1 MGSRIRPTGRLTAL
15 VAVSSLVVA
24 GVSGV
29 PLASAEDSASP
40 ASSTAAVPSEKAAA
54 VERKAP
60 KPPKP
65 IPSGQCAR
73 DGGVL
78 GLASVGGKR
87 LEGGKV
93 SVLTKPSRAAKGWFT
108 KTEKLKGTSKTNA
121 AGGFFVRAGCLPE
134 YFMVTVTGGTLDGE
148 PFTGTI
154 STLGRASEPA
164 VIVTPVTTVAVRYA
178 RSHRGAS
185 PVKVAGLVKRHF
197 DLVDYGPR
205 LVDLGMG
212 SRVVSSAFDPAAFM
226 KAAERDGGLA
236 AFARKSAGRIG
247 AGKVRS
253 FAPADYTPT
262 LRPGYAPAPDGPSDG
277 VTVTQAGAVRPMGG
291 VSSALSGIA
300 GKALVGET
308 CELLGPSI
316 ASDLAGV
323 CPTDYSSALDAIEES
338 LATISKQLDELQE
351 SVDEIIDMLNVMQ
364 QQIADLQTSVN
375 KIIQQNIKSEAQAA
389 QQAYATAYNYSA
401 ATEVSDLVSAA
412 VFDVVILGS
421 LPLEQE
427 ETWTTVPVSADVADK
442 CEVAYS
448 KYDISSG
455 EYASQ
460 NPLLLCKDY
469 QYRTSGF
476 ADNNAYNAKLYQALT
491 GAKGTP
497 QGDLLIYQQQ
507 QALTSGANAPVKQE
521 ILKQS
526 FDQMG
531 QLGQLSDIGYAML
544 AAWQTFE
551 YAVTTGDLAACPNL
565 TVSGTFPANT
575 VINTSSACNTLQTG
589 LFTASV
595 QNQIAGKIALPPAGS
610 VADPRN
616 NYVWWGYPLDVA
628 GGTYQSTSVTPSKPM
643 PPSTFP
649 WYPTDDG
656 SYPYNPA
663 FGDAKALPWYGYML
677 PSLRGALYNAAGWAA
692 GPPQPLLKGAPAAD
706 FGMPTANEMLT
717 LFADLPLNS
726 GQTYAGALSA
736 VGFRGIGQNKYGM
749 NWTNLAAGLSWR
761 QVYSKID
768 PNTLANIPNQIWGTT
783 NSAAPNTIQCP
794 GWPNTGFDWLTYY
807 TPEIARC
814 QLTAPMADKAWDLAS
829 STAPTTSNP
838 VTCPTGILT
847 EIQFGKS
854 PIQQLP
860 PLCLKDTFAL
870 LLNNQYRSPTATSGG
885 WTPPFY
891 QPSML
896 TGPSSSGVPALP
908 LS

>member
-1 MGSRIRPTGRLTAL
+1 MHRHGFTQGRIITGIAASALLLTGLAG
-15 VAVSSLVVA
+15 VPAVSAADEPAPNGAVA
-24 GVSGV
+24 PAVTS
-29 PLASAEDSASP
+29 SAAETRTAP
-40 ASSTAAVPSEKAAA
+40 AK
-54 VERKAP
+54 R
-60 KPPKP
+60 KP
-65 IPSGQCAR
+65 IPQGQCAR
-73 DGGVL
+73 NGGVL
-78 GLASVGGKR
+78 GLASVAGKR
-87 LEGGKV
+87 LEGGTV

-108 KTEKLKGTSKTNA
+108 KAERLKGTAKTNA

-134 YFMVTVTGGTLDGE
+134 YFVVTVTGGTLDGE

-164 VIVTPVTTVAVRYA
+164 VIVTPVTTVAVQYA

-185 PVKVAGLVKRHF
+185 PVKVARLVKKHF
-197 DLVDYGPR
+197 DLVDYGAQ

-212 SRVVSSAFDPAAFM
+212 SRVISSAFDPAAFM
-226 KAAERDGGLA
+226 AAVEREGGLA
-236 AFARKSAGRIG
+236 AFAKKSIGRIG
-247 AGKVRS
+247 SGKVRS
-253 FAPADYTPT
+253 FAPTNFVPKQ
-262 LRPGYAPAPDGPSDG
+262 RPGYEPAPDGPSDG
-277 VTVTQAGAVRPMGG
+277 TASVAADSIRPKAGI
-291 VSSALSGIA
+291 SSALSSIA

-316 ASDLAGV
+316 ATDLAGV
-323 CPTDYSSALDAIEES
+323 CPTDYSSALDAIAES
-338 LATISKQLDELQE
+338 LATISRQLDELQQ
-351 SVDEIIDMLNVMQ
+351 SVDEIIDMLTVME
-364 QQIADLQTSVN
+364 QQITDIQTSLN

-389 QQAYATAYNYSA
+389 QQAYATAYNYSS
-401 ATEVSDLVSAA
+401 ATEVSNLVGDA
-412 VFDVVILGS
+412 VTAVVILGS
-421 LPLEQE
+421 LELKQQD
-427 ETWTTVPVSADVADK
+427 TWPIVSPAANVTEKCMTV
-442 CEVAYS
+442 YS
-448 KYDISSG
+448 ITDISSG
-455 EYASQ
+455 QYAGQ
-460 NPLLLCKDY
+460 NPLDLCEYY
-469 QYRTSGF
+469 QDRISGF

-531 QLGQLSDIGYAML
+531 QLGQLMDIGYAML

-551 YAVTTGDLAACPNL
+551 YAVTTGQKKACPNL
-565 TVSGTFPANT
+565 KVSGTWSANT
-575 VINTSSACNTLQTG
+575 TLSTSSACDTLNTG
-589 LFTASV
+589 LFAASV

-628 GGTYQSTSVTPSKPM
+628 GGTYQSTSMTPSKPM

-663 FGDAKALPWYGYML
+663 FGDAKALPWYGLML
-677 PSLRGALYNAAGWAA
+677 PSLRGALYNSLGGAY
-692 GPPQPLLKGAPAAD
+692 GPPQPLLKGATAAD
-706 FGMPTANEMLT
+706 FGMPTVNEMLT

-726 GQTYAGALSA
+726 GQTYAGALGA

-749 NWTNLAAGLSWR
+749 NWTNLATALSWR
-761 QVYSKID
+761 FPQSRTD
-768 PNTLANIPNQIWGTT
+768 PNTLYTTPNQIWGTT

-807 TPEIARC
+807 NPSTAAC
-814 QLTAPMADKAWDLAS
+814 NLTAPMADKAWNLAS

-838 VTCPTGILT
+838 VTCPSGILT
-847 EIQFGKS
+847 EIQYDKS
-854 PIQQLP
+854 PMWQQP